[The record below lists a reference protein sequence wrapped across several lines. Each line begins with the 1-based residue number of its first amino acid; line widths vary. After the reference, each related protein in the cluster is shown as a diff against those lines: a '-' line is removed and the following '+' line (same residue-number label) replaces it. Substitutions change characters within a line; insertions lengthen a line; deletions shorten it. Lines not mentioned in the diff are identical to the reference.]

1 MLGTRAEDE
10 DEPLPW
16 LHRHWLRRRHDERC
30 RGSPP
35 GRPATVELLLLI
47 SCSKHLRCRES
58 LLRTAR
64 ECHRQRH
71 LTPRRRPERHARLRS
86 RLEDRLPDRLP
97 VGVEEDHPRSR
108 EARADAA
115 VGSVPDDDPIDGLV
129 GAKIDLP
136 PRIGLRRGVG
146 DGVGDEEAPF
156 GDAVNGPACQGV
168 ERCRRLRRR
177 LATGDVFATAEGLHL
192 GQRKN
197 LLVTGELDAHKP
209 PPRRRRRID
218 RLEPRADPGEDEIAG
233 MPRRPSRQ

>member
-1 MLGTRAEDE
+1 MLGARSEDE
-10 DEPLPW
+10 DKPLPW
-16 LHRHWLRRRHDERC
+16 LHRHRLRRSHDERC
-30 RGSPP
+30 RSSPT
-35 GRPATVELLLLI
+35 GRPTTVELFLLI
-47 SCSKHLRCRES
+47 SRRKHLRCRES
-58 LLRTAR
+58 LLRTAG

-97 VGVEEDHPRSR
+97 VGVEEDHPRSC
-108 EARADAA
+108 EPRADAG
-115 VGSVPDDDPIDGLV
+115 VGPVPDDDPIEGLL

-156 GDAVNGPACQGV
+156 RDAVYGPACQGV

-177 LATGDVFATAEGLHL
+177 LATGNVLATSEGLHL
-192 GQRKN
+192 GQRKDP
-197 LLVTGELDAHKP
+197 LVAGKLDAHKP
-209 PPRRRRRID
+209 SPRRRRRTD